1 MDETKMKSIVDEYLC
16 KSNSN
21 MQNLLHKK
29 LNKLEENLKKDINE
43 IRKTVND
50 VERSQTFITAEYDKQ
65 KRKIQDLIN
74 DNKNIHLENQR
85 LKQEIDTMNN
95 KQEENEINLN
105 KLAQYHRSSFMLEI
119 SGIPR
124 RKQEDAIKLVEKVVQ
139 KAKIKD
145 FHREQIDL
153 AHRTS
158 ASSTAPI
165 IILFNKKLDR
175 NNFFKQKKQLF
186 SVNAEQIV
194 EKNDKEDSEGTK
206 DEEDADDE
214 VSMPG
219 IEENSRRKKN
229 L

>member
-1 MDETKMKSIVDEYLC
+1 MTTRE
-16 KSNSN
+16 
-21 MQNLLHKK
+21 
-29 LNKLEENLKKDINE
+29 
-43 IRKTVND
+43 
-50 VERSQTFITAEYDKQ
+50 
-65 KRKIQDLIN
+65 
-74 DNKNIHLENQR
+74 
-85 LKQEIDTMNN
+85 
-95 KQEENEINLN
+95 EENEINLN

-158 ASSTAPI
+158 ASSTALI

-175 NNFFKQKKQLF
+175 NNFFKQKKKLF

-206 DEEDADDE
+206 DEEYADDE

-219 IEENSRRKKN
+219 IEENSKRKKN
-229 L
+229 VLFLNESLTRTNRTLLKEAKTISKQLNYKCTGYTINGEVRVKRNENSEHIAILCKKDLLKIQ

>member
-1 MDETKMKSIVDEYLC
+1 
-16 KSNSN
+16 
-21 MQNLLHKK
+21 
-29 LNKLEENLKKDINE
+29 
-43 IRKTVND
+43 
-50 VERSQTFITAEYDKQ
+50 
-65 KRKIQDLIN
+65 
-74 DNKNIHLENQR
+74 
-85 LKQEIDTMNN
+85 MNN

-105 KLAQYHRSSFMLEI
+105 KLAQYHRSSCMLEI

-124 RKQEDAIKLVEKVVQ
+124 RKQEDAIKLVEKVAQ

-145 FHREQIDL
+145 FHREQIV

-158 ASSTAPI
+158 ASSSAPI

-175 NNFFKQKKQLF
+175 NNFFKQKKPLF

-229 L
+229 LLFLNESPTRTNRTLLKEAKTISKQLNYKFTVYTINGEVRVKRNENSEHIAILCKIR

>member
-1 MDETKMKSIVDEYLC
+1 MDETKMKSILDEYLF

-21 MQNLLHKK
+21 MQNLLDEK

-50 VERSQTFITAEYDKQ
+50 VERSQTFLTAEYDKQ
-65 KRKIQDLIN
+65 RGKIQDLIN
-74 DNKNIHLENQR
+74 DNKNIQLENRR
-85 LKQEIDTMNN
+85 LKQEIDTMNK
-95 KQEENEINLN
+95 KQEENQINLN
-105 KLAQYHRSSFMLEI
+105 KLAIPYHRSSFMLEI

-158 ASSTAPI
+158 ARSTAPI

-175 NNFFKQKKQLF
+175 NNFFKQKK
-186 SVNAEQIV
+186 
-194 EKNDKEDSEGTK
+194 
-206 DEEDADDE
+206 
-214 VSMPG
+214 
-219 IEENSRRKKN
+219 
-229 L
+229 

>member
-175 NNFFKQKKQLF
+175 HNFFKQKKQLF

>member
-1 MDETKMKSIVDEYLC
+1 MDETKMKSILDEYLS

-21 MQNLLHKK
+21 MQNLLDEK
-29 LNKLEENLKKDINE
+29 LKKLEENLKKDINE

-50 VERSQTFITAEYDKQ
+50 VERNQAFITAEYDKQ
-65 KRKIQDLIN
+65 KGKIQDLIN
-74 DNKNIHLENQR
+74 DNKNMHLENQR

-95 KQEENEINLN
+95 KQEENEIDLN

-165 IILFNKKLDR
+165 IILINKKLDR
-175 NNFFKQKKQLF
+175 NNFFKQKKTF
-186 SVNAEQIV
+186 SQ
-194 EKNDKEDSEGTK
+194 
-206 DEEDADDE
+206 
-214 VSMPG
+214 
-219 IEENSRRKKN
+219 
-229 L
+229 

>member
-1 MDETKMKSIVDEYLC
+1 MT
-16 KSNSN
+16 N
-21 MQNLLHKK
+21 
-29 LNKLEENLKKDINE
+29 
-43 IRKTVND
+43 R
-50 VERSQTFITAEYDKQ
+50 
-65 KRKIQDLIN
+65 IQDLIN

-85 LKQEIDTMNN
+85 LKQEIDTTNN
-95 KQEENEINLN
+95 KQEENKINLN

-145 FHREQIDL
+145 FHREQIV

-175 NNFFKQKKQLF
+175 NNFFKQKKPF
-186 SVNAEQIV
+186 SQ
-194 EKNDKEDSEGTK
+194 
-206 DEEDADDE
+206 
-214 VSMPG
+214 
-219 IEENSRRKKN
+219 
-229 L
+229 

>member
-50 VERSQTFITAEYDKQ
+50 VERGQTFITAEYDKQ

-85 LKQEIDTMNN
+85 LKQEIDTVNN

-175 NNFFKQKKQLF
+175 NKFFKQKKQLF